1 MVAFLLGILIGSLV
15 RFMANYIN
23 HDNVKVISKDGEV
36 TIHLNINI
44 NLNGEVQNNQ
54 NLVYSKKTEDKTI
67 LNKDEDKTIW
77 EIPDFT
83 PIKNKVNFGK

>member
-1 MVAFLLGILIGSLV
+1 
-15 RFMANYIN
+15 MANYIN

-44 NLNGEVQNNQ
+44 NLNGEIQNSQ
-54 NLVYSKKTEDKTI
+54 NLVYSKKIEDKTI
-67 LNKDEDKTIW
+67 LNQEDEKTMW

>member
-1 MVAFLLGILIGSLV
+1 
-15 RFMANYIN
+15 MANYIN
-23 HDNVKVISKDGEV
+23 HDNVKIISKDGEV

-44 NLNGEVQNNQ
+44 NLNGEIQNSQ
-54 NLVYSKKTEDKTI
+54 NLVYSKKIEDKTI
-67 LNKDEDKTIW
+67 LNQEDEKTMW

>member
-1 MVAFLLGILIGSLV
+1 
-15 RFMANYIN
+15 MANYIN

-44 NLNGEVQNNQ
+44 NLNGEIQNSQ
-54 NLVYSKKTEDKTI
+54 NLVYSKKIEDKTI
-67 LNKDEDKTIW
+67 LSQDEDKTMW

>member
-1 MVAFLLGILIGSLV
+1 
-15 RFMANYIN
+15 MANYIN
-23 HDNVKVISKDGEV
+23 HDNVKVVSKDGEV

-44 NLNGEVQNNQ
+44 NLNGEIQNNQ
-54 NLVYSKKTEDKTI
+54 NLVYSKKIEDKTI
-67 LNKDEDKTIW
+67 LSQEEDKTMW